1 MTEENYI
8 YIYPS
13 HQKVFFD
20 EVTEMISQDDF
31 HEELLTSNEYI
42 LALAKRW
49 VDGEEFFE
57 FHTSGSTG
65 NAKSIIVTRQQI
77 IASIN
82 HTASVIE
89 YLPNQ
94 NCLLCL
100 NPRHVGGAMVLLR
113 ALELG
118 MNIYVCP
125 PQVES
130 IIAFFDQ
137 NIKIHHASFVPLQ
150 IEKGIKNNP
159 STTLRVQIENIK
171 SILVGGS
178 PINKHLEEVLYSFK
192 NEIYQTYGM
201 TETCS
206 NIALRKLS
214 KGVTEEYYTIF
225 DGIEIGIDER
235 NCLKIKG
242 DITNNIWLQTN
253 DIADLKNTNKIKFI
267 GRADFVIN
275 TGGIKINPEILE
287 QKLAAQI
294 QNRNYIISSKPDDR
308 LGQRVVLLIEGD
320 EKIDLNF
327 DNLAAYE
334 KPKEVLYITGFPKT
348 DSGKLD
354 RITLKKLL

>member
-1 MTEENYI
+1 M
-8 YIYPS
+8 
-13 HQKVFFD
+13 
-20 EVTEMISQDDF
+20 
-31 HEELLTSNEYI
+31 
-42 LALAKRW
+42 
-49 VDGEEFFE
+49 
-57 FHTSGSTG
+57 
-65 NAKSIIVTRQQI
+65 
-77 IASIN
+77 
-82 HTASVIE
+82 
-89 YLPNQ
+89 
-94 NCLLCL
+94 
-100 NPRHVGGAMVLLR
+100 
-113 ALELG
+113 
-118 MNIYVCP
+118 
-125 PQVES
+125 
-130 IIAFFDQ
+130 
-137 NIKIHHASFVPLQ
+137 Q

>member
-130 IIAFFDQ
+130 IIAFL
-137 NIKIHHASFVPLQ
+137 IKI
-150 IEKGIKNNP
+150 
-159 STTLRVQIENIK
+159 
-171 SILVGGS
+171 
-178 PINKHLEEVLYSFK
+178 
-192 NEIYQTYGM
+192 
-201 TETCS
+201 
-206 NIALRKLS
+206 
-214 KGVTEEYYTIF
+214 
-225 DGIEIGIDER
+225 
-235 NCLKIKG
+235 
-242 DITNNIWLQTN
+242 
-253 DIADLKNTNKIKFI
+253 
-267 GRADFVIN
+267 
-275 TGGIKINPEILE
+275 
-287 QKLAAQI
+287 
-294 QNRNYIISSKPDDR
+294 
-308 LGQRVVLLIEGD
+308 
-320 EKIDLNF
+320 
-327 DNLAAYE
+327 
-334 KPKEVLYITGFPKT
+334 
-348 DSGKLD
+348 
-354 RITLKKLL
+354 